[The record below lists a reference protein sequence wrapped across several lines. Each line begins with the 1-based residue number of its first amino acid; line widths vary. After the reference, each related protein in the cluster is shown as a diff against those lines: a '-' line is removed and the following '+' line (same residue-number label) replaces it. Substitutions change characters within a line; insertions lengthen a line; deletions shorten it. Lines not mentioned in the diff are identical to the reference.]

1 MESGLFQLAC
11 QNLHFSSIATL
22 ITSVAL
28 FDDSVSFSFFVCPLD
43 VREWVICFLLGWW
56 ILGDCS
62 SKCTLDGQTAGH
74 AQEGDCQQRSSA
86 RPFQKRLL
94 PLTTQQ
100 VFVHPISITNLKI
113 SFSFLQVPNPL
124 GFVEFFW
131 FFLQC
136 ELLRM
141 TSGTYTQIMGCLIF
155 FTVLVV
161 GGGGLGM
168 EVVRSFA
175 KAGSWVTAY
184 QRGEK
189 FRKEI
194 EELGAMLAIGD
205 VLDVGAI
212 EKTLRGNSFD
222 AIVCTVGRLPV
233 RLPSQYFQ
241 INWLEEFPCLALLDF
256 LLSSQQFSF
265 HLHSGFL
272 CNFLQGCFISCNF
285 SVALLCSLQL
295 STRRWQSPC

>member
-1 MESGLFQLAC
+1 MKKDMTRAPLA
-11 QNLHFSSIATL
+11 FSS
-22 ITSVAL
+22 
-28 FDDSVSFSFFVCPLD
+28 P
-43 VREWVICFLLGWW
+43 
-56 ILGDCS
+56 S
-62 SKCTLDGQTAGH
+62 SSQ
-74 AQEGDCQQRSSA
+74 
-86 RPFQKRLL
+86 
-94 PLTTQQ
+94 QQ
-100 VFVHPISITNLKI
+100 VYTRWADCGTCSRRRLSTKI
-113 SFSFLQVPNPL
+113 KCQAIPEEAVTIDNS
-124 GFVEFFW
+124 
-131 FFLQC
+131 
-136 ELLRM
+136 
-141 TSGTYTQIMGCLIF
+141 
-155 FTVLVV
+155 TVLVV

-295 STRRWQSPC
+295 STRR